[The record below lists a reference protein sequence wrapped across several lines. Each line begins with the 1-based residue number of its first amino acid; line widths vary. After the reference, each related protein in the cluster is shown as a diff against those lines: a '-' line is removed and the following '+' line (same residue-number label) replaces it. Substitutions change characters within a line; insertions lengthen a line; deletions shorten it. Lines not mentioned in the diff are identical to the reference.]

1 MEPVLM
7 EYPDYSS
14 GGYYGL
20 ESYLLRAEQMG
31 ADPIFLKIMRLRELT
46 NEDKNAFINIYC
58 DASFMRQMKG
68 SHLPQ
73 YNHPTAGRELESFP
87 AVDHNG
93 YNQYPYGTKPKPS
106 TLVVGKSY
114 PARQEYQYGKVN
126 DDRDPSDDELGGGK
140 SRRRSNRKSRRKSRR

>member
-1 MEPVLM
+1 MEQALM
-7 EYPDYSS
+7 EYPDYSN

-68 SHLPQ
+68 SHHPQ
-73 YNHPTAGRELESFP
+73 YHHPSESREVESFAAEP
-87 AVDHNG
+87 DDS
-93 YNQYPYGTKPKPS
+93 QYVRDRFGTLP
-106 TLVVGKSY
+106 GKSKLIVG
-114 PARQEYQYGKVN
+114 P
-126 DDRDPSDDELGGGK
+126 GGK
-140 SRRRSNRKSRRKSRR
+140 SRRRSNRKSRRKNRKFP